1 MSKQCHP
8 TFCSSKSGLVK
19 QKKRRVIIRETV
31 KSVSSGNLKPT
42 QLIFGYI
49 LMMFS
54 SKLTN
59 VYSPRNIFE
68 YLSETT
74 LAISFRF
81 FFCFFCKP
89 IILNQ
94 SVSMSKSR
102 HRLRQKLSISI
113 ASVQNLSISITEH
126 LHFIHTQRKKSKQK
140 KIRKNHLEKVIF
152 VDPNDRNL

>member
-1 MSKQCHP
+1 M
-8 TFCSSKSGLVK
+8 
-19 QKKRRVIIRETV
+19 
-31 KSVSSGNLKPT
+31 SSGNLKPT

-54 SKLTN
+54 SKLIN
-59 VYSPRNIFE
+59 VYGPRNIFRIFKRDNIGN
-68 YLSETT
+68 LVS
-74 LAISFRF
+74 
-81 FFCFFCKP
+81 FFCKP

-126 LHFIHTQRKKSKQK
+126 LHFIHTQRKKNEK
-140 KIRKNHLEKVIF
+140 KIYGKIILKRSYLWIQMTVIYKWIIGFKVNQLSCLG
-152 VDPNDRNL
+152 VHP